1 MHILKQVLTGSVVA
15 IGIVTF
21 SMAGT
26 ALAKVKKH
34 EHETATPPAHS
45 SEQEIRPTD
54 LGGNDR
60 QLQGRF
66 YRSSRHH
73 THHKAKIANQ

>member
-1 MHILKQVLTGSVVA
+1 MRTLRPLLTGTVLA
-15 IGIVTF
+15 IGMVTF

-26 ALAKVKKH
+26 ALAKVKR
-34 EHETATPPAHS
+34 HETVTTPPAHT
-45 SEQEIRPTD
+45 EQEIRPTD

-66 YRSSRHH
+66 YRSTRHH
-73 THHKAKIANQ
+73 THHKAKVANQ